1 MPLQP
6 MPRGLEAIQGGA
18 PRLCTEV
25 GPGEAGV
32 APEPEPAHAAKATEA
47 SEQGVSAECSTGGS
61 LQGRFLTAEALLKK
75 IKGGKLPSG
84 DAKTQELVGRCLA
97 GLRLCTK
104 MVAEQALFSSNE
116 DADDINTAHLKFLLL
131 PYYTGDILL
140 RQSTPDGPVC
150 RRLHALHLPLAALA
164 DC

>member
-32 APEPEPAHAAKATEA
+32 APEPEPAPAAKATEA
-47 SEQGVSAECSTGGS
+47 SDHGVSAECSTGGS
-61 LQGRFLTAEALLKK
+61 LQEQFLTAEALLKQ
-75 IKGGKLPSG
+75 IKGGKFPSG
-84 DAKTQELVGRCLA
+84 DDKTQELVRRCLA
-97 GLRLCTK
+97 GLQRCTK

-116 DADDINTAHLKFLLL
+116 DADDVNTAHLKFLLL

-140 RQSTPDGPVC
+140 RQSTPGGPVC
-150 RRLHALHLPLAALA
+150 RRSRALRLLLATLA
-164 DC
+164 DH